1 MNYECSICKNE
12 PNSHS
17 FELIDYNDQTYFFY
31 TCPAKAIKYYDCS
44 GILQHYDGYLN
55 QMTENTKWVW
65 IFDANDF
72 EIKHLLEVNVAI
84 ELAKL
89 ITNKY
94 SKNLE
99 KICIINPNWYIY
111 SMTSIVWPFLSK
123 KVRDLIIYDSEKYII
138 NV

>member
-1 MNYECSICKNE
+1 MNYECSICKNQ

-65 IFDANDF
+65 IFC
-72 EIKHLLEVNVAI
+72 LLY
-84 ELAKL
+84 
-89 ITNKY
+89 T
-94 SKNLE
+94 SPSPRDRE
-99 KICIINPNWYIY
+99 KSRMP
-111 SMTSIVWPFLSK
+111 SSA
-123 KVRDLIIYDSEKYII
+123 
-138 NV
+138 

>member
-65 IFDANDF
+65 IFDAEGF
-72 EIKHLLEVNVAI
+72 EQKQLMEMAASRYGICFKKLSSIPLRDRGGEENASSHLGWDGLVGSRRGV
-84 ELAKL
+84 
-89 ITNKY
+89 
-94 SKNLE
+94 
-99 KICIINPNWYIY
+99 
-111 SMTSIVWPFLSK
+111 
-123 KVRDLIIYDSEKYII
+123 
-138 NV
+138 